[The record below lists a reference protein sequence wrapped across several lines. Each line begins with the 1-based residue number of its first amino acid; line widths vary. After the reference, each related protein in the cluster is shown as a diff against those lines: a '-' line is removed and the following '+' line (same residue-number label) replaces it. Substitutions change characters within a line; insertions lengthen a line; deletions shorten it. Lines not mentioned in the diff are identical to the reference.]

1 MKKVKKNLNLG
12 YTPLANSYV
21 VKYQH
26 FKFEKSYPLELY
38 FCKKCKL
45 IQAPHNIS
53 PNKIFVNYDYL
64 SGVSNTWVKH
74 CEKFYSRVVKKFKF
88 NFENDSIVEIA
99 SNDGTLLK
107 FFLKKKF
114 NCIGIEPSK
123 FAAKLQEK
131 IKLEQLIDF

>member
-1 MKKVKKNLNLG
+1 MIKCKFCKSNKLKKILNLG

-64 SGVSNTWVKH
+64 SGVSNTWIKH

-88 NFENDSIVEIA
+88 NF
-99 SNDGTLLK
+99 
-107 FFLKKKF
+107 
-114 NCIGIEPSK
+114 
-123 FAAKLQEK
+123 
-131 IKLEQLIDF
+131 

>member
-1 MKKVKKNLNLG
+1 MIKCKFCKSNKLKKILNLG

-64 SGVSNTWVKH
+64 SGVSNTEHFHLLFRCFSQYISSPYFLLLH
-74 CEKFYSRVVKKFKF
+74 C
-88 NFENDSIVEIA
+88 
-99 SNDGTLLK
+99 
-107 FFLKKKF
+107 
-114 NCIGIEPSK
+114 
-123 FAAKLQEK
+123 
-131 IKLEQLIDF
+131 